1 MAFKASKQTAF
12 HWFHSSKAFNNKR
25 DHRTYAQVAKI
36 SSAGH
41 SLKIASNHSNSDPR
55 IVTVNN
61 EKAKPKIVAPSKVS
75 VNAKG
80 CTSPTKPPYSKT
92 WVQTS
97 GVSSIPHQ
105 KWFLTNRFHILANLS
120 DDSSSNRYDNT
131 EGSEGDV
138 QPFINNQRKSNNASV
153 HTRSTESSYQAI
165 NAKAS
170 CSNLQDHRDIGA
182 ASLDLTNENTNPS
195 DTPSIVTVSNNSTNS
210 QMATTFLEKTQKHV
224 ATDLPETLQKIPLY
238 VWQNKNRSKDHIAC
252 LAQNGGDFG
261 YIPLNDL
268 KIYQGPHIV
277 WNKIP
282 DILEAHKIIRDSG
295 VPNFLKSRIPVPTQL
310 NPQRWYFHLRNYW
323 DKQLPDLINYGF
335 PLDFDRNSILQPT
348 YENHR

>member
-12 HWFHSSKAFNNKR
+12 HWFHSSKAFNNTR

-36 SSAGH
+36 SRLSADH

-61 EKAKPKIVAPSKVS
+61 EKAKPQIVAPSKVS

-105 KWFLTNRFHILANLS
+105 KGFLTNRFHILANLS

-138 QPFINNQRKSNNASV
+138 QPFINNQRKSNTASV

-170 CSNLQDHRDIGA
+170 CSNVQDHRDIGA
-182 ASLDLTNENTNPS
+182 ASLDLP
-195 DTPSIVTVSNNSTNS
+195 
-210 QMATTFLEKTQKHV
+210 
-224 ATDLPETLQKIPLY
+224 Y
-238 VWQNKNRSKDHIAC
+238 
-252 LAQNGGDFG
+252 
-261 YIPLNDL
+261 
-268 KIYQGPHIV
+268 
-277 WNKIP
+277 
-282 DILEAHKIIRDSG
+282 
-295 VPNFLKSRIPVPTQL
+295 
-310 NPQRWYFHLRNYW
+310 
-323 DKQLPDLINYGF
+323 
-335 PLDFDRNSILQPT
+335 
-348 YENHR
+348 